1 MHYEKRSKL
10 KKRLPARVKSPLV
23 IPSEPNITWS
33 IDFVSDKLQ
42 SGRTF
47 RVLNIIDDCDTVAVG
62 QEFSMS
68 MPAER
73 VIKLLEKVIWLQGKP
88 KNIRCDN
95 GPEFISKVFQE
106 WCKGNDINVIYIQ
119 PGHPTH
125 NSIIERFNGSYRRA
139 VLDAYI
145 FRTLQE
151 VRDLTDAWMTDYNEC
166 RPHESLDNM
175 TPMEYRQKKKAC

>member
-1 MHYEKRSKL
+1 M
-10 KKRLPARVKSPLV
+10 
-23 IPSEPNITWS
+23 
-33 IDFVSDKLQ
+33 
-42 SGRTF
+42 
-47 RVLNIIDDCDTVAVG
+47 
-62 QEFSMS
+62 
-68 MPAER
+68 
-73 VIKLLEKVIWLQGKP
+73 
-88 KNIRCDN
+88 
-95 GPEFISKVFQE
+95 SKVSQE
-106 WCKGNDINVIYIQ
+106 WCKGNNINVIYIQ
-119 PGHPTH
+119 PGHPTQ